1 MSTVKTIFKVLLGTV
16 VIIVVSM
23 LLIEV
28 FNLSIYGIQVNKLSR
43 TAAYQAAAMFTQETY
58 NSDKTGRNFVGT
70 LADIK
75 ANYGSVSIH
84 GTVLSPDQD
93 YVYCSANFFN
103 SDNVSYLNVT
113 DINADDASDKIY
125 ESLFY
130 NKNSEFI
137 KLANQSIDDEKS
149 PFYNYTNLK
158 LLGVGAINYGEKL
171 EVGKLDFNSS
181 AMEIQQN
188 QDFTQIKTYIENK
201 YTPAN
206 LGIPFIDKNVATNM
220 FQYSLTKLLSGCD
233 PDNIWDL
240 SESVLNK
247 TANTYAVEN
256 EAGGF
261 TEDTPYDS
269 KINGAYLPSVY
280 FHGFKCYVSSSIGYL
295 GSYVPESACA
305 RITDVTYDTYDLTK
319 QNKSSSSDNKLEG
332 RTEFYRATGYK
343 VKDEDTNLNRN
354 AAPNIVSSSKS
365 GSTGIGWS
373 SSKRESYPFRWGTYK
388 SVYLGNE
395 NKDNALVTVAT
406 IHYTVP
412 MKYVG
417 ITPLSTLFNFVMGK
431 QVAGFGGGD
440 TKYSYDSDSAKLN
453 VEQAGNLYGGKD
465 FSGDGELNAYYK
477 SDTVQFMLID

>member
-58 NSDKTGRNFVGT
+58 NSDKTNRNFVGT
-70 LADIK
+70 LDDIK
-75 ANYGSVSIH
+75 
-84 GTVLSPDQD
+84 GTCNIISDD
-93 YVYCSANFFN
+93 KEYIYCSANFFN
-103 SDNVSYLNVT
+103 SKNVGYLNIT
-113 DINADDASDKIY
+113 DLKADDASDKIY
-125 ESLFY
+125 KSLFY
-130 NKNSEFI
+130 DKNSEFI
-137 KLANQSIDDEKS
+137 KIANQSINDKNS
-149 PFYNYTNLK
+149 PFYSYTSLK
-158 LLGVGAINYGEKL
+158 LLGVGAINNGEKIPNSRVL
-171 EVGKLDFNSS
+171 SFNSTPT
-181 AMEIQQN
+181 EIQYN
-188 QDFTQIKTYIENK
+188 QDNTQINTYIENK

-233 PDNIWDL
+233 PDNIWYVA
-240 SESVLNK
+240 ESVLDK
-247 TANTYAVEN
+247 TTGEMQVKSEDGSIVKAN
-256 EAGGF
+256 
-261 TEDTPYDS
+261 
-269 KINGAYLPSVY
+269 AYGDATMGVAIPSVY
-280 FHGFKCYVSSSIGYL
+280 FHGFKCYVSSSIDFFGQH
-295 GSYVPESACA
+295 VPESACA
-305 RITDVTYDTYDLTK
+305 RITGITYDTYDLTK
-319 QNKSSSSDNKLEG
+319 QNKSSSSDNKLGG
-332 RTEFYRATGYK
+332 RKEFYQKTGYK
-343 VKDEDTNLNRN
+343 VKDEDTSLNRN

-373 SSKRESYPFRWGTYK
+373 SSKRLAPTSFVWGT
-388 SVYLGNE
+388 SNTVSLGDV

-431 QVAGFGGGD
+431 QVSGLDGGK
-440 TKYSYDSDSAKLN
+440 TKYSYNSDDANLN
-453 VEQAGNLYGGKD
+453 MNQLGNLYGGED
-465 FSGDGELNAYYK
+465 FTGDGELNAYYK

>member
-58 NSDKTGRNFVGT
+58 NSDKTDRNFVGT
-70 LADIK
+70 LDDIK
-75 ANYGSVSIH
+75 GNIGSMSSSH
-84 GTVLSPDQD
+84 ADQQ

-103 SDNVSYLNVT
+103 SKNVGYLNIT
-113 DINADDASDKIY
+113 DLKADDASDKIY
-125 ESLFY
+125 KSLFY
-130 NKNSEFI
+130 DKNSEFI
-137 KLANQSIDDEKS
+137 KIANQSINDKNS
-149 PFYNYTNLK
+149 PFYNYTSLK
-158 LLGVGAINYGEKL
+158 LLGVGAINNGEKIPNSRVL
-171 EVGKLDFNSS
+171 SFNSTPT
-181 AMEIQQN
+181 EIQYN
-188 QDFTQIKTYIENK
+188 QDNTQINTYIENK

-220 FQYSLTKLLSGCD
+220 FQYSLTKLLSGCN
-233 PDNIWDL
+233 PDNIWNVA
-240 SESVLNK
+240 ESVLNK
-247 TANTYAVEN
+247 TTNTSEVKN
-256 EAGGF
+256 EAGGS
-261 TEDTPYDS
+261 TKDNPYGDNIS
-269 KINGAYLPSVY
+269 GTTLPSVY
-280 FHGFKCYVSSSIGYL
+280 FHGFKCYVSGSIDYFNQ
-295 GSYVPESACA
+295 YVPESACA
-305 RITDVTYDTYDLTK
+305 RITEIEYETFDLTK
-319 QNKSSSSDNKLEG
+319 QNKSSSSDNKLQG
-332 RTEFYRATGYK
+332 RTEFYKKTGYR
-343 VKDEDTNLNRN
+343 VKDEDTSLNRN

-373 SSKRESYPFRWGTYK
+373 SSKRLAPTSFVWGT
-388 SVYLGNE
+388 SNTVSLGDV

-431 QVAGFGGGD
+431 QVAGLGGGK
-440 TKYSYDSDSAKLN
+440 TEYSYDSDSAKLN
-453 VEQAGNLYGGKD
+453 VEQAGNLYSGED
-465 FSGDGELNAYYK
+465 FTGNGELNAYYK